1 MDFNELG
8 ELGYNYRQACE
19 QRDDFVG
26 KLLSLISVVAEQN
39 SYVYMVDNPLSEDS
53 FKLFGCKILIS
64 STPYS
69 SELTKPK
76 ILNKTEF
83 TWHRGEDD
91 KITFFSLYI
100 NEYGEVYSIEDN
112 AMKRIP
118 DVIENME
125 RNIFYVKQKILVP
138 LAEAFIKVL
147 DN

>member
-1 MDFNELG
+1 MDFHEIDK
-8 ELGYNYRQACE
+8 LGYNYRQACE
-19 QRDDFVG
+19 QRDNFIG
-26 KLLSLISVVAEQN
+26 ELLGLISVVAEQN
-39 SYVYMVDNPLSEDS
+39 SYVYMVDNPLSDDS
-53 FKLFGCKILIS
+53 FKLFGCKVLIS

-69 SELTKPK
+69 SELTELK

-100 NEYGEVYSIEDN
+100 NECGEVYSIEDD
-112 AMKRIP
+112 AMKRMP
-118 DVIENME
+118 DIIGNME
-125 RNIFYVKQKILVP
+125 RNISHVKQKMLVP